1 MEFEISGT
9 SGRSYGYRKPRFDR
23 SLKAVYKT
31 VALCVLRGDN
41 SLREYYEYLR
51 TNGIAEH
58 NARHALA
65 RKIAAISYGI
75 LKNESV
81 YQECISR
88 ERNQYPISCKTIVL
102 ISFERW
108 WILTIG
114 DVL

>member
-81 YQECISR
+81 YQEKEINTR
-88 ERNQYPISCKTIVL
+88 
-102 ISFERW
+102 
-108 WILTIG
+108 
-114 DVL
+114 